1 MLRDFSES
9 SRQKLLGLVSEV
21 ENEKLCDFTDW
32 VGDRWLD
39 FEQFI
44 GQLNIKKYINNVND
58 YHKKVIDKNNATQSS
73 INKIFNDVAKVDNT
87 YYNVFT
93 NIDNLLKQWNKYIV
107 ELQSIVNPSNGKFN
121 AAYMGKNLANIIKD
135 IDKYNIEC
143 LRDQMVK
150 DVGGELI
157 FNEELI
163 YEYVKK
169 NPAEM
174 TDSEQKLLID
184 ILSQLKDTIATYEVA
199 ASYGTDK
206 LGVDIQNS
214 VSWVSNSKK
223 YASYSEVCA
232 HYNDIY
238 VNLLNFIYE
247 KSQDETTFAASIV
260 KASCGELT
268 IDLLGC
274 EYVEK
279 LNSLFDNTSFTSYLL
294 KVKTEKTEHYFIKY
308 ENDTNSSLQG
318 SGEFDSAFIN
328 DKIKKGGHF
337 DEEKEVTFYDKD
349 GNEISK
355 ENSPKF
361 YEDPL
366 TLSEFKKEASESV
379 SIINV
384 NRSVGEKGE
393 VSVVV
398 GQAEAHAS
406 IAAGLYV
413 IGSDGDRKF
422 SPGVNAEIGT
432 SVTALEVNWD
442 QQWAGNEMIG
452 LSSKV
457 TATTVKAEAKA
468 NIGAQIFGQDGKLDV
483 QLGGKASA
491 ELIGGELKGTATAN
505 ILGGGVGVTGGVN
518 YGIGAH
524 ADVGYRDGVFKC
536 DIGASLGVG
545 VSLGFEV
552 DVGGMVDTVADA
564 ASAAWD
570 GISDAWD
577 KFTSWW

>member
-199 ASYGTDK
+199 AS
-206 LGVDIQNS
+206 
-214 VSWVSNSKK
+214 
-223 YASYSEVCA
+223 
-232 HYNDIY
+232 
-238 VNLLNFIYE
+238 
-247 KSQDETTFAASIV
+247 IV

-413 IGSDGDRKF
+413 IGPDGDRKF

-457 TATTVKAEAKA
+457 TATTVKAESKA